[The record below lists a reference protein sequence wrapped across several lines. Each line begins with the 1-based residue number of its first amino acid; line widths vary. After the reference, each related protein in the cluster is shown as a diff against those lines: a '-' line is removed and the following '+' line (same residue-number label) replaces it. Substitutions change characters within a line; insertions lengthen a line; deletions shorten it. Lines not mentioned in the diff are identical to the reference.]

1 MQLRLCRQ
9 KKCPT
14 HLRLRAYLIKCL
26 ETTRNPWI
34 RINFHRIA
42 ETFGVCDR
50 TLRRAKK
57 RLEQDNDLKFR
68 TLSKSSGSGW
78 VVIVA
83 LEANLLWDKE
93 PLFYKKQQEQFR
105 SRNVKDRHCGDLIEA
120 RMASS
125 NLATRE
131 WPFLQHVPVQGTRG
145 ISSKNKG
152 FSQQYAYWLTA
163 NMLTIGQGSS
173 TNGLKGRCSSR
184 AIPGGN
190 GENLAESNAFV
201 DSLRKCTERRKPYE
215 SSALLHVSKFPRPQP
230 SEQSHRGFES
240 LSNRHILQWKLA
252 FSDQSQAQCGDFLHR
267 RPCPDPR
274 LTDTVAQLNSEP
286 RQSESESLV
295 LPNRIE
301 LPPSKQRVVF
311 TSPAVSRAAA
321 SNSPRSNTANCK
333 SAGYAQNVR
342 LAHVIGHLKEAD
354 SKSASSSPNAQTTS
368 LTRSPASVN
377 RKPAKRLVVGVHR
390 PANPPSAQITS
401 LTRSPAP
408 ENCRE
413 HPSTGSQPVFASEYD
428 DRRIRVPQVN
438 DLNPQHPES
447 QSGALP
453 LVIGDDQSL
462 TDSVLYKERVPSGR
476 TAVKTRSQ
484 RSRRW
489 ILAASGAELRRLA
502 TRKQIRL
509 AYFHAR
515 SGCTW
520 SIWDNCK
527 VKEQPEVAKSLWLA
541 GFLAGFDA
549 KTIDK
554 AFDDA
559 LHESHGMATD
569 VGLNEGN
576 PRLKF
581 EMSHTVSIA
590 KEILIRKLDKPEN
603 SKN

>member
-1 MQLRLCRQ
+1 MPDYTYETIPQKSWPSLR
-9 KKCPT
+9 
-14 HLRLRAYLIKCL
+14 
-26 ETTRNPWI
+26 
-34 RINFHRIA
+34 
-42 ETFGVCDR
+42 
-50 TLRRAKK
+50 
-57 RLEQDNDLKFR
+57 
-68 TLSKSSGSGW
+68 
-78 VVIVA
+78 
-83 LEANLLWDKE
+83 
-93 PLFYKKQQEQFR
+93 
-105 SRNVKDRHCGDLIEA
+105 
-120 RMASS
+120 
-125 NLATRE
+125 
-131 WPFLQHVPVQGTRG
+131 HVPVQGIRG
-145 ISSKNKG
+145 ISSK
-152 FSQQYAYWLTA
+152 QYAYCLTA

-184 AIPGGN
+184 GIPRGN
-190 GENLAESNAFV
+190 GENVAESSAFV
-201 DSLRKCTERRKPYE
+201 DSLRKCAERMEDYE
-215 SSALLHVSKFPRPQP
+215 GHALC
-230 SEQSHRGFES
+230 EQSHRGIRTPP
-240 LSNRHILQWKLA
+240 NRHLLWKMA
-252 FSDQSQAQCGDFLHR
+252 FSAQSQAQCGDFLHR
-267 RPCPDPR
+267 RPSPDPR
-274 LTDTVAQLNSEP
+274 LTDEVGTQTPAAVTQPHFVP
-286 RQSESESLV
+286 RKGKSESLWQ
-295 LPNRIE
+295 PNWIE
-301 LPPSKQRVVF
+301 RLPSKQRVVGSN
-311 TSPAVSRAAA
+311 TWVLCTLPAVSRAAA
-321 SNSPRSNTANCK
+321 SNSPRACGENCK
-333 SAGYAQNVR
+333 SAGY
-342 LAHVIGHLKEAD
+342 
-354 SKSASSSPNAQTTS
+354 AQTTS
-368 LTRSPASVN
+368 LTRSPAPRTSVN
-377 RKPAKRLVVGVHR
+377 RKPAKRLVVGIHR
-390 PANPPSAQITS
+390 PANPPSAQNHDQQV
-401 LTRSPAP
+401 R
-408 ENCRE
+408 
-413 HPSTGSQPVFASEYD
+413 F
-428 DRRIRVPQVN
+428 PQVN

-447 QSGALP
+447 QSGAQP

-462 TDSVLYKERVPSGR
+462 SETLYRERSPVGT

-590 KEILIRKLDKPEN
+590 KGILIRKLDKPEN

>member
-1 MQLRLCRQ
+1 MKCAAKKPVQLRLCRQ
-9 KKCPT
+9 TKCPT

-26 ETTRNPWI
+26 ETTRRPWI
-34 RINFHRIA
+34 KINFQRIA
-42 ETFGVCDR
+42 ETFGVTER
-50 TLRRAKK
+50 TLRSAKK
-57 RLEQDNDLKFR
+57 RLERDNDLKFR
-68 TLSKSSGSGW
+68 TLSKARGSGW
-78 VVIVA
+78 QVIVA

-93 PLFYKKQQEQFR
+93 PLFYKKQQEKFR
-105 SRNVKDRHCGDLIEA
+105 SRNVKDRHCGDLIEE
-120 RMASS
+120 RMANS
-125 NLATRE
+125 NLATRDRGVPVYTYE
-131 WPFLQHVPVQGTRG
+131 TIPQKRWPSLQHVPISGIRHGIRHVPIQGTWGRT
-145 ISSKNKG
+145 SENKG
-152 FSQQYAYWLTA
+152 FSQQYAYCLTA
-163 NMLTIGQGSS
+163 NSSTIELLKNAANRLQPT
-173 TNGLKGRCSSR
+173 TNGLKGRWSTVKL
-184 AIPGGN
+184 PGNGN
-190 GENLAESNAFV
+190 GENVAEFSAFV
-201 DSLRKCTERRKPYE
+201 DSLRKCAERMEDYE
-215 SSALLHVSKFPRPQP
+215 GHALC
-230 SEQSHRGFES
+230 EQSHRGRQAAKHH
-240 LSNRHILQWKLA
+240 NRHGRPSLQGNL
-252 FSDQSQAQCGDFLHR
+252 LHR
-267 RPCPDPR
+267 RPYPDPR
-274 LTDTVAQLNSEP
+274 LTDEVGTQTPAAVTQPHFVP
-286 RQSESESLV
+286 RKGKSESLRR
-295 LPNRIE
+295 PNRIE
-301 LPPSKQRVVF
+301 RPPSKQRVVGSN
-311 TSPAVSRAAA
+311 TWVLCTLPAVSRAAA
-321 SNSPRSNTANCK
+321 SNSPRACGENCK
-333 SAGYAQNVR
+333 SAGY
-342 LAHVIGHLKEAD
+342 
-354 SKSASSSPNAQTTS
+354 AQTTS
-368 LTRSPASVN
+368 LTRSPAPRTSVN
-377 RKPAKRLVVGVHR
+377 RKPAKRLVVGIHR
-390 PANPPSAQITS
+390 PANPPSAQ
-401 LTRSPAP
+401 
-408 ENCRE
+408 N
-413 HPSTGSQPVFASEYD
+413 H
-428 DRRIRVPQVN
+428 DRQVRFPQVN

-447 QSGALP
+447 QSGAQP

-462 TDSVLYKERVPSGR
+462 SESLYRERSPVGT

-581 EMSHTVSIA
+581 EMSHTVSLA

>member
-1 MQLRLCRQ
+1 MKCAVKKPVQLRLCRQ
-9 KKCPT
+9 TKCPT

-26 ETTRNPWI
+26 ETTRRPWI

-105 SRNVKDRHCGDLIEA
+105 SRNVKDRHCGDLIEE
-120 RMASS
+120 RMARCRDRGVPVY
-125 NLATRE
+125 TYETIPQKR
-131 WPFLQHVPVQGTRG
+131 WPSLQHVPVQGTRG

-152 FSQQYAYWLTA
+152 ISQCTTYWLTA
-163 NMLTIGQGSS
+163 NRFTIGQGSS
-173 TNGLKGRCSSR
+173 AKGLKGRCFSR
-184 AIPGGN
+184 GIPVGN
-190 GENLAESNAFV
+190 GENVAESSAFV
-201 DSLRKCTERRKPYE
+201 DSLRKCNERTEDYE
-215 SSALLHVSKFPRPQP
+215 SSYLIQGWHRYAWSTLLTRGTPPASHQSTPDPRLTD
-230 SEQSHRGFES
+230 GGGT
-240 LSNRHILQWKLA
+240 
-252 FSDQSQAQCGDFLHR
+252 QSQAQCGDLLHR
-267 RPCPDPR
+267 RPSPDPR
-274 LTDTVAQLNSEP
+274 LTEET
-286 RQSESESLV
+286 
-295 LPNRIE
+295 
-301 LPPSKQRVVF
+301 
-311 TSPAVSRAAA
+311 
-321 SNSPRSNTANCK
+321 
-333 SAGYAQNVR
+333 
-342 LAHVIGHLKEAD
+342 D

-368 LTRSPASVN
+368 LTRSPA
-377 RKPAKRLVVGVHR
+377 PVVAGKHHDQRV
-390 PANPPSAQITS
+390 
-401 LTRSPAP
+401 
-408 ENCRE
+408 
-413 HPSTGSQPVFASEYD
+413 
-428 DRRIRVPQVN
+428 RVPQVIN
-438 DLNPQHPES
+438 DSNHQQPES
-447 QSGALP
+447 QSGGSPFAGRNRT
-453 LVIGDDQSL
+453 GDKSL
-462 TDSVLYKERVPSGR
+462 TDTHLYRERVPSGR

-520 SIWDNCK
+520 YFWDNIK
-527 VKEQPEVAKSLWLA
+527 IKEQPEVAKSLWLA

-581 EMSHTVSIA
+581 EMSHTVSLA